1 MGYGEPMTDP
11 QQDRHVTDPADLKAV
26 AHPLRVRMLALL
38 RRHGP
43 ATATELARRLDTET
57 GSTSY
62 HLRILAKHG
71 FVAEAPAEPQ
81 ERRHPRERRWAAVH
95 RTTGWSNTQLAA
107 TDAGREAAAMMR
119 RRQVEVLI
127 GDVERFEA
135 EQDQLAPAWVEA
147 AGIGDLQV
155 RLTETSLSELW
166 DRFYAHLDELR
177 ARDSEDPAAAVVS
190 VVVAGFP
197 RAADR

>member
-1 MGYGEPMTDP
+1 MTDP
-11 QQDRHVTDPADLKAV
+11 QDRQVTDPADLKAV
-26 AHPLRVRMLALL
+26 AHPLRVQMLAQL

-43 ATATELARRLDTET
+43 ATATELAQRLGTES

-62 HLRILAKHG
+62 HLRILARHG
-71 FVAEAPAEPQ
+71 FVTEAPAGPGG
-81 ERRHPRERRWAAVH
+81 RRHPRERRWAAAH
-95 RTTGWSNTQLAA
+95 KTTGWSNTRLGA

-135 EQDQLAPAWVEA
+135 DQDRLSPAWVEA

-155 RLTETSLSELW
+155 RLTEASLTELW
-166 DRFYAHLDELR
+166 DRFYAHLEELR
-177 ARDSEDPAAAVVS
+177 SRDAAAPDATAVS

-197 RAADR
+197 QPETP

>member
-1 MGYGEPMTDP
+1 MTDS

-26 AHPLRVRMLALL
+26 AHPLRVRMLAEL

-43 ATATELARRLDTET
+43 ATATELARRLATET

-71 FVAEAPAEPQ
+71 FVAEAAAGPEG
-81 ERRHPRERRWAAVH
+81 RRHPRERRWEAVH

-107 TDAGREAAAMMR
+107 TDAGREAVAMMR

-135 EQDQLAPAWVEA
+135 EQEQLEPAWVEA

-155 RLTETSLSELW
+155 RLTRAGLTELW

-177 ARDSEDPAAAVVS
+177 ARDAEDPAAAVVS

-197 RAADR
+197 RAAGR

>member
-1 MGYGEPMTDP
+1 MGYRRDMTDP
-11 QQDRHVTDPADLKAV
+11 QQERHVTDPADLKAV
-26 AHPLRVRMLALL
+26 AHPLRVKMLALL

-43 ATATELARRLDTET
+43 ATATELAQRLDTET

-71 FVAEAPAEPQ
+71 FVAEAAAGPEG
-81 ERRHPRERRWAAVH
+81 RRHPRERRWEAVH
-95 RTTGWSNTQLAA
+95 RTTGWSNTQLAS

-119 RRQVEVLI
+119 RRQVEVLV

-135 EQDQLAPAWVEA
+135 EQDRLEPAWVEA

-155 RLTETSLSELW
+155 RLTRAGLTELW

-177 ARDSEDPAAAVVS
+177 ARDSDDPAAAVVS

>member
-1 MGYGEPMTDP
+1 M
-11 QQDRHVTDPADLKAV
+11 TDPADLKAV

-43 ATATELARRLDTET
+43 ATATELAHRLDTES

-62 HLRILAKHG
+62 HLRILARHG
-71 FVAEAPAEPQ
+71 FVAEAPPDPRG
-81 ERRHPRERRWAAVH
+81 RRHPRERRWEAVH

-135 EQDQLAPAWVEA
+135 EQDRLTPAWIEA

-155 RLTETSLSELW
+155 RLTETSLTELW

-177 ARDSEDPAAAVVS
+177 ARDNDDPAAAVVS

-197 RAADR
+197 QAATP